1 MTTRGN
7 SIRSAIEDLPALGV
21 IDAHE
26 LADLIVDNVIGVLMR
41 DPNNTRSRR
50 EWAVAL
56 ADTRARVVEQIHRR
70 IYGHALIDNVL
81 NTLVMEGVS

>member
-1 MTTRGN
+1 MTTCGN
-7 SIRSAIEDLPALGV
+7 SIRSAIENLPTLGV

-26 LADLIVDNVIGVLMR
+26 LAYLIVDNVIGVLMR

-56 ADTRARVVEQIHRR
+56 ADTRARVVGKSI
-70 IYGHALIDNVL
+70 GAFMGMPSL
-81 NTLVMEGVS
+81 MMC